1 MGGRAL
7 ADLDLHERVQL
18 SREPVSGRAAPSP
31 TGTTTRAS
39 SATPAAEKSSLD
51 NEQIIGRRWT
61 RRGAR
66 CSIRQIAG
74 LVARRIVTDHEVGT
88 EVQQGER
95 MGMIR
100 FGSRVD
106 LFLPAGTRVAGAGRR
121 QDPRGR
127 HGGGRMELMQRQ
139 RSACAGRTMRQVVVV
154 MPSAFTLGNLF
165 FGFWAIVSA
174 FNGNFRWAGWFIVF
188 AGILDMLDGRVA
200 RLSGT
205 GTRFGAELDSLVD
218 VISFGVAPALLIYF
232 LDFSSAGR
240 FAWIL
245 CYIYVVAVALRLA
258 RFNVLSAGK
267 PSTGWFTG
275 IPSPS
280 AGMTLAVYYPFSQ
293 TEWYRASLAYL
304 DLQHQGLV
312 VLMLLLAVLMVSNV
326 KYPKFPP
333 IGVRSARGNL
343 RARRASRAFCSAES
357 SRLSIFCFRSD
368 SSTWP
373 SASPAPRC
381 WADGAPR
388 AGAGRGGAGRRRH
401 ACPSCPPSRTSAGAP
416 GATADRSQKT

>member
-1 MGGRAL
+1 
-7 ADLDLHERVQL
+7 
-18 SREPVSGRAAPSP
+18 
-31 TGTTTRAS
+31 
-39 SATPAAEKSSLD
+39 
-51 NEQIIGRRWT
+51 
-61 RRGAR
+61 
-66 CSIRQIAG
+66 
-74 LVARRIVTDHEVGT
+74 
-88 EVQQGER
+88 
-95 MGMIR
+95 
-100 FGSRVD
+100 
-106 LFLPAGTRVAGAGRR
+106 
-121 QDPRGR
+121 
-127 HGGGRMELMQRQ
+127 MELMQRQ
-139 RSACAGRTMRQVVVV
+139 EGVRRRTMRQVVVV

-165 FGFWAIVSA
+165 FGFWGIVSA

-245 CYIYVVAVALRLA
+245 CFIYVTAVALRLA

-267 PSTGWFTG
+267 PSSGWFTG
-275 IPSPS
+275 LPSPS

-333 IGVRSARGNL
+333 IGVRSAKGL
-343 RARRASRAFCSAES
+343 FGLAVHLTILFGGILAPEYFLFPLGLFYVTFGVARALVLGLMERPEPVPVEDERLADGGGPELPPVQHERRA
-357 SRLSIFCFRSD
+357 
-368 SSTWP
+368 TW
-373 SASPAPRC
+373 R
-381 WADGAPR
+381 D
-388 AGAGRGGAGRRRH
+388 RRQM
-401 ACPSCPPSRTSAGAP
+401 PE
-416 GATADRSQKT
+416 DR

>member
-1 MGGRAL
+1 MVLR
-7 ADLDLHERVQL
+7 QN
-18 SREPVSGRAAPSP
+18 REGLRRPS
-31 TGTTTRAS
+31 
-39 SATPAAEKSSLD
+39 
-51 NEQIIGRRWT
+51 I
-61 RRGAR
+61 
-66 CSIRQIAG
+66 
-74 LVARRIVTDHEVGT
+74 
-88 EVQQGER
+88 
-95 MGMIR
+95 
-100 FGSRVD
+100 
-106 LFLPAGTRVAGAGRR
+106 
-121 QDPRGR
+121 
-127 HGGGRMELMQRQ
+127 
-139 RSACAGRTMRQVVVV
+139 RQVVVV

-218 VISFGVAPALLIYF
+218 VISFGVAPALLMYF
-232 LDFSSAGR
+232 LDFSNAGR

-275 IPSPS
+275 MPSPA
-280 AGMTLAVYYPFSQ
+280 AGMTLAAYYPFSQ
-293 TEWYRASLAYL
+293 TNWYRASVAYL

-333 IGVRSARGNL
+333 IGLRSARGIFGL
-343 RARRASRAFCSAES
+343 VVHLVILLGGLLAPEYFLFPLGLFYMTFGLARATILGLMERPEPVAIVDERLVDVHDSTLPPPLSHERR
-357 SRLSIFCFRSD
+357 
-368 SSTWP
+368 
-373 SASPAPRC
+373 
-381 WADGAPR
+381 
-388 AGAGRGGAGRRRH
+388 GRWGDRRQE
-401 ACPSCPPSRTSAGAP
+401 P
-416 GATADRSQKT
+416 DDL